1 MVHNPAY
8 ADLVFAG
15 HSSQTPEVKDVRH
28 IRFALIEN
36 RHRTK
41 QALRGIKKLFQEHD
55 VSASFLPPLVVGLA
69 GFGTVGS
76 GIARILTQNQDII
89 KARTGRGIVIKT
101 VLVRNLEK
109 ARANPAL
116 PEGVTLTTDA
126 SALLN
131 DADIHVVLE
140 LMGGVD
146 TAKTFIEHALNAGK
160 HVVTANKALLA
171 ETGNHLFALAAEKGL
186 HLAYEASVCGGIPI
200 VQTLRE
206 GLAANHILSLVGILN
221 GTSNYILS
229 EMTTKGLE
237 FDVALAKAQE
247 LGYAEADPT
256 LDIGGYDAAHKLAL
270 LIRLAWGQEYPYAKL
285 PVKGITDIAA
295 EDIIHA
301 REFGCRIKLVGHARM
316 VDGRIEAGV
325 FPTLVPEVFLL
336 AKVGGAF
343 NAVRIEGDAVGSVF
357 LHGKGAGDMP
367 TGSAVAADLLAVAKN
382 LRPDNTGFVNPALP
396 QPAVI
401 MPEAEAESP
410 CYIRLLVS
418 DTPGVLRDVA
428 GILSDNGIS
437 IAQVVQKNPRRKER
451 AAMVEPITVPL
462 IIMTH
467 RAPMA
472 GVAKAMNI
480 LASAPYVHQAPVHFR
495 VLEKSTT

>member
-1 MVHNPAY
+1 M
-8 ADLVFAG
+8 
-15 HSSQTPEVKDVRH
+15 
-28 IRFALIEN
+28 
-36 RHRTK
+36 
-41 QALRGIKKLFQEHD
+41 
-55 VSASFLPPLVVGLA
+55 SASSLPPLVVGLA

-76 GIARILTQNQDII
+76 GIARILTDNRDVI
-89 KARTGRGIVIKT
+89 KARTGREITIKT

-109 ARANPAL
+109 AWSNPAMPKGTAITANADDL
-116 PEGVTLTTDA
+116 INDPEIA
-126 SALLN
+126 
-131 DADIHVVLE
+131 VVLE
-140 LMGGVD
+140 LMGG
-146 TAKTFIEHALNAGK
+146 IEAPKRLIERAFAAGK

-206 GLAANHILSLVGILN
+206 GLAANHITSLVGILN

-237 FDVALAKAQE
+237 FDTALAKAQE

-256 LDIGGYDAAHKLAL
+256 LDIEGNDAAHKLAL
-270 LIRLAWGQEYPYAKL
+270 LVRLAWGQEYPYAKL
-285 PVKGITDIAA
+285 PIKGIKGLAA
-295 EDIIHA
+295 EDIAHA
-301 REFGCRIKLVGHARM
+301 REFGCRIKLVGHARN
-316 VDGRIEAGV
+316 VNGRIEAGV

-357 LHGKGAGDMP
+357 LHGKGAGDLP

-382 LRPDNTGFVNPALP
+382 LRPDNTGFVDPVLPTPAD
-396 QPAVI
+396 I
-401 MPEAEAESP
+401 MPESEAESP

-428 GILSDNGIS
+428 GVLADNGIS
-437 IAQVVQKNPRRKER
+437 IAQVIQKNPRRKER
-451 AAMVEPITVPL
+451 EAMLEATDGPISVPL

-472 GVAKAMNI
+472 GVAKAMKH
-480 LASAPYVHQAPVHFR
+480 LAAAPYVHQPPVQYR
-495 VLEKSTT
+495 VLEKQS